1 MKKVTLPSGKVLEIS
16 LASFS
21 EANALNKA
29 VASELKGLKIDRDLD
44 LEDPNFIKDAV
55 CTAIASDKIM
65 GCLDACIKRCT
76 YDGIKIDKDTFEPE
90 ENRQDYFIVYKEVL
104 IETIRPF
111 LKSLLSQFG
120 AQKPEMKGQ

>member
-1 MKKVTLPSGKVLEIS
+1 MKKITLPSGKTLEIS

-29 VASELKGLKIDRDLD
+29 VASELKGLKIDKDLD

-55 CTAIASDKIM
+55 CTAIASDRIM
-65 GCLDACIKRCT
+65 ECLDACIKRCT
-76 YDGIKIDKDTFEPE
+76 YDGLKINKDTFEPE
-90 ENRQDYFIVYKEVL
+90 ENRQDYFVVYKEVL

-120 AQKPEMKGQ
+120 GQKPETKGQ